1 MNKKSLLKIG
11 TIILLIAVIFVQAYR
26 IQAMSFSELAGNAG
40 NEIPDENGVTSGLNQ
55 TAGNNAAAN
64 NAADNN
70 AANNAGN
77 NAVNKAGNNAANNA
91 ANKAG
96 NKNTSLPQTGTNE
109 NIIISLIVIFAGIGV
124 YTFKK
129 VRDYNI

>member
-26 IQAMSFSELAGNAG
+26 IQAMSFSELAGN
-40 NEIPDENGVTSGLNQ
+40 EIGDENGVTSGLNQ
-55 TAGNNAAAN
+55 AAAN
-64 NAADNN
+64 NAVNN
-70 AANNAGN
+70 VANNAVNNVAN
-77 NAVNKAGNNAANNA
+77 NAVNKVANNA
-91 ANKAG
+91 ANKAA